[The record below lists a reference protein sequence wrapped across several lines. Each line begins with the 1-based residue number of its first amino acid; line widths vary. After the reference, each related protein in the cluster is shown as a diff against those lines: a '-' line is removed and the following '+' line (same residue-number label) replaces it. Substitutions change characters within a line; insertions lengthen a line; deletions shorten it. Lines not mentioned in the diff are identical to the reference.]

1 MKKLS
6 RVVCGSLAA
15 FVVCVALGADA
26 RATAGVGKG
35 DKHREKAARALREGE
50 FEVAEKI
57 YRGLVEHDPKDIPA
71 RLGLSFALLKQRN
84 LRDAYDHAARV
95 LALDPTSA
103 RAHALLG
110 SALLAA
116 GDFRLSVEE
125 FRTALTFKED
135 EALAIA
141 GLSMIN
147 FYENRAQ
154 IALAGLRRAVYLDP
168 NEPDYVFSYAQAAAR
183 SERYREAADA
193 YENFL
198 RIAPL
203 TDADRRARIRG
214 LINFL
219 RYLGAQRQL
228 YMTGGSSHA
237 VIPFELVNSRP
248 IINVRINGSK
258 TSLRFVVDTGSGM
271 CVLST
276 QTAERLNI
284 KPVAQ
289 GGLARA
295 VGGGGRFEIVY
306 GFLTSLQMDEVR
318 VENVPVY
325 IRHFHNQQ
333 ETVDGYIGLSVL
345 AKYVASFDY
354 AAQQMTLARQP
365 DRPAPSPQRAFA
377 DTAVPLNSNHV
388 SPDFDTPPSNAALG
402 ATLSSAAPNANVAAP
417 ATATQPGAAVNVK
430 PDAQSGARR
439 SYEIP
444 IRSTSS
450 GFWSS
455 SVVLEGVEKP
465 LNFIVDTGASISVVS
480 EELARSEDMSRF
492 EQKTRLKVF
501 GAAGVTEDVTT
512 LLLPRV
518 SFGNYTQANLPAA
531 VLDMSAINETSG
543 FEQTGI
549 IGGNILRRFR
559 VTFDFQ
565 RGLVRLD
572 PPSTTAPSAPAAPQT
587 RDANIT
593 PASGATP

>member
-1 MKKLS
+1 MKKTS
-6 RVVCGSLAA
+6 RALCGSLAA
-15 FVVCVALGADA
+15 LLIGVALWGGEASA
-26 RATAGVGKG
+26 AAPLAGG
-35 DKHREKAARALREGE
+35 DKNREKAARALRLGE

-57 YRGLVEHDPKDIPA
+57 YRALVERDPKDVPA

-84 LRDAYDHAARV
+84 VRDAYDHAARV
-95 LALDPTSA
+95 LATDPASA

-110 SALLAA
+110 SCLLAS
-116 GDFRLSVEE
+116 GDFRLSIEE
-125 FRTALTFKED
+125 FRTALAFKED

-147 FYENRAQ
+147 FYENRAGL
-154 IALAGLRRAVYLDP
+154 ALAGLRRAIYLDP
-168 NEPDYVFSYAQAAAR
+168 EEPDYVFSFAQAAAR

-193 YENFL
+193 YEMFL
-198 RIAPL
+198 RIAPR

-228 YMTGGSSHA
+228 YLTGGASRA
-237 VIPFELVNSRP
+237 TIPFELVNSRP
-248 IINVRINGSK
+248 IVNVRINGSK
-258 TSLRFVVDTGSGM
+258 TPLRFVIDTGSGM

-276 QTAERLNI
+276 QTAELMGI

-318 VENVPVY
+318 IENVPVY
-325 IRHFHNQQ
+325 IREFYQQ
-333 ETVDGYIGLSVL
+333 HESVDGYIGLSVL

-354 AAQQMTLARQP
+354 STQQLTLARQSE
-365 DRPAPSPQRAFA
+365 RPAQARAFA
-377 DTAVPLNSNHV
+377 DTAVPLNSNH
-388 SPDFDTPPSNAALG
+388 SAPLTAAPPTA
-402 ATLSSAAPNANVAAP
+402 ATLAAAP
-417 ATATQPGAAVNVK
+417 ALTAPVIPRTPAPFDPN
-430 PDAQSGARR
+430 R

-444 IRSTSS
+444 IRATSS

-455 SVVLEGVEKP
+455 SVVLEGIGKP

-480 EELARSEDMSRF
+480 QELATSEDMTRF
-492 EQKTRLKVF
+492 EQKARLKVY
-501 GAAGVTEDVTT
+501 GAAGVSENVMT

-518 SFGNYTQANLPAA
+518 SLGDYTHANLSAA
-531 VLDMSAINETSG
+531 VLDMSAINETAG
-543 FEQTGI
+543 FEQAGI
-549 IGGNILRRFR
+549 IGGNVLRRFR

-572 PPSTTAPSAPAAPQT
+572 PPANAVPPAPPAATT

>member
-15 FVVCVALGADA
+15 LCVCVALGGGNMCAVA
-26 RATAGVGKG
+26 AAPFGKG
-35 DKHREKAARALREGE
+35 DKEREKAARALRQGE
-50 FEVAEKI
+50 FEEAGKL
-57 YRGLVEHDPKDIPA
+57 YRALVERDPKDVAA

-95 LALDPTSA
+95 LSLDPTSA
-103 RAHALLG
+103 RAHALIG
-110 SALLAA
+110 SAMLAS
-116 GDFRLSVEE
+116 GDFKHSVEE
-125 FRTALTFKED
+125 FRTALAFRED

-147 FYENRAQ
+147 FYENRVAV
-154 IALAGLRRAVYLDP
+154 ALAGLRRAVYLDP
-168 NEPDYVFSYAQAAAR
+168 GEPDYVFSFAQAAAR

-193 YENFL
+193 YEHFL
-198 RIAPL
+198 RIAPR

-214 LINFL
+214 LIDFL
-219 RYLGAQRQL
+219 RYLGSQRQL
-228 YMTGGSSHA
+228 YQTGGATHA
-237 VIPFELVNSRP
+237 AIPFELVNSRP
-248 IINVRINGSK
+248 IVNVRLNNSK
-258 TSLRFVVDTGSGM
+258 TPLRFVVDTGSGM

-276 QTAERLNI
+276 RTAGLMNI

-318 VENVPVY
+318 VDNVPVY
-325 IRHFHNQQ
+325 IREFNYQQ
-333 ETVDGYIGLSVL
+333 EPVDGYIGLSIL
-345 AKYVASFDY
+345 AKYIATFDY
-354 AAQQMTLARQP
+354 SAQEMTLVRQP
-365 DRPAPSPQRAFA
+365 ERHAPVRAFA
-377 DTAVPLNSNHV
+377 DTIVPLNSNHV
-388 SPDFDTPPSNAALG
+388 ASDASEAQSPVTALIATP
-402 ATLSSAAPNANVAAP
+402 TAPQTTKP
-417 ATATQPGAAVNVK
+417 AGAA
-430 PDAQSGARR
+430 GASR
-439 SYEIP
+439 SYEVP

-455 SVVLEGVEKP
+455 SVMLEGIEKP

-480 EELARSEDMSRF
+480 QELTRTQDMSRF
-492 EQKTRLKVF
+492 EQKTRLRVF
-501 GAAGVTEDVTT
+501 GAAGVSEDVVT

-518 SFGNYTQANLPAA
+518 SFGDYTHANLTAA

-549 IGGNILRRFR
+549 IGGNILRHFR

-572 PPSTTAPSAPAAPQT
+572 PPANADPPAPAT

>member
-6 RVVCGSLAA
+6 RVVWGSLAA
-15 FVVCVALGADA
+15 LVMCLMVGGVGGRAGTA
-26 RATAGVGKG
+26 RALVGRDGEK
-35 DKHREKAARALREGE
+35 RLEKAARAIRQGE
-50 FEVAEKI
+50 FEDAEKI
-57 YRGLVEHDPKDIPA
+57 YRALLEKDPTDIRA

-84 LRDAYDHAARV
+84 VRDAYDHAARV
-95 LALDPTSA
+95 VALQPTSA

-110 SALLAA
+110 SALLAS

-125 FRTALTFKED
+125 FRTALTFKDD

-147 FYENRAQ
+147 FYENRAS
-154 IALAGLRRAVYLDP
+154 IALAGLRRAVNLDP
-168 NEPDYVFSYAQAAAR
+168 REPDYIFSFAQAAAR
-183 SERYREAADA
+183 SEQYREAADA
-193 YENFL
+193 YEQFL
-198 RIAPL
+198 RIAPR

-214 LINFL
+214 LISFL
-219 RYLGAQRQL
+219 RYLGSQRQL
-228 YMTGGSSHA
+228 YMTGGASRA
-237 VIPFELVNSRP
+237 VIPFELTNSRP
-248 IINVRINGSK
+248 IVNVRLNGSR
-258 TSLRFVVDTGSGM
+258 TPLRFVVDTGSGM

-276 QTAERLNI
+276 AAAARLNI
-284 KPVAQ
+284 KPIAQ
-289 GGLARA
+289 GGMARA

-306 GFLTSLQMDEVR
+306 GFLSSLAMDDVR
-318 VENVPVY
+318 IENVPVY
-325 IRHFHNQQ
+325 IREFHNQQ
-333 ETVDGYIGLSVL
+333 EPVDGYVGLSVL

-354 AAQQMTLARQP
+354 GTHQMTLVRQP
-365 DRPAPSPQRAFA
+365 ERPLAMRNFA
-377 DTAVPLNSNHV
+377 DTAVPLSSNAV
-388 SPDFDTPPSNAALG
+388 TSNPDQPPSLSELTAIPPAPTPVPKSKAADTAAASGG
-402 ATLSSAAPNANVAAP
+402 AN
-417 ATATQPGAAVNVK
+417 
-430 PDAQSGARR
+430 R

-455 SVVLEGVEKP
+455 AVFLDGIAKP

-480 EELARSEDMSRF
+480 EQLTKTEDMSRF
-492 EQKTRLKVF
+492 EQKTRLRVF
-501 GAAGVTEDVTT
+501 GAAGVSEDVTT

-518 SFGNYTQANLPAA
+518 TLGDYTHPNLSAA

-549 IGGNILRRFR
+549 IGGNVLRRFR

-565 RGLVRLD
+565 RGFVRLD
-572 PPSTTAPSAPAAPQT
+572 PLATPAPPASTAPPA

>member
-6 RVVCGSLAA
+6 RVVWGSLAA
-15 FVVCVALGADA
+15 LAMCFMVGGTGTA
-26 RATAGVGKG
+26 RAAAVVPDGEK
-35 DKHREKAARALREGE
+35 RLEKAARALRQGE
-50 FEVAEKI
+50 FEDAEKI
-57 YRGLVEHDPKDIPA
+57 YRALLEKDPTDVQA

-84 LRDAYDHAARV
+84 VRDAYDHAARV
-95 LALDPTSA
+95 VAVQPTSA

-110 SALLAA
+110 SALLAS
-116 GDFRLSVEE
+116 GDFRQSVEE
-125 FRTALTFKED
+125 FRTALTFKDD

-147 FYENRAQ
+147 FYENRAS

-168 NEPDYVFSYAQAAAR
+168 REPDYIFSFAQAAAR
-183 SERYREAADA
+183 SEQYREAADA
-193 YENFL
+193 YEQFL
-198 RIAPL
+198 RIAPR

-214 LINFL
+214 LISFL
-219 RYLGAQRQL
+219 RYLGSQRQL
-228 YMTGGSSHA
+228 YMTGGAARA

-248 IINVRINGSK
+248 IVNVRLNGSK
-258 TSLRFVVDTGSGM
+258 TTLRFVVDTGSGM

-276 QTAERLNI
+276 AAAERLNI
-284 KPVAQ
+284 KPIAQ
-289 GGLARA
+289 GGMARA

-306 GFLTSLQMDEVR
+306 GFLSSLQMDDVR
-318 VENVPVY
+318 IENVPVY
-325 IRHFHNQQ
+325 IREFHNQQ
-333 ETVDGYIGLSVL
+333 EPVDGYVGLSVL

-354 AAQQMTLARQP
+354 GTHQMTLVRQP
-365 DRPAPSPQRAFA
+365 ERPLATRNFA
-377 DTAVPLNSNHV
+377 DTAVPLNSNAV
-388 SPDFDTPPSNAALG
+388 TSTVEQLPSLSALTAIPPSPTPVPRSKATTAAASG
-402 ATLSSAAPNANVAAP
+402 EAN
-417 ATATQPGAAVNVK
+417 
-430 PDAQSGARR
+430 R

-455 SVVLEGVEKP
+455 AVFLDGIAKP

-480 EELARSEDMSRF
+480 EQLMKTEDMSRF
-492 EQKTRLKVF
+492 EQKTRLRVF
-501 GAAGVTEDVTT
+501 GAAGVSEDVTT

-518 SFGNYTQANLPAA
+518 TLGDYTHPNLSAA
-531 VLDMSAINETSG
+531 VLDMSAINETTG

-549 IGGNILRRFR
+549 IGGNVLRRFR

-565 RGLVRLD
+565 RGFVRLD
-572 PPSTTAPSAPAAPQT
+572 PLTTPAPPASTAPPA

>member
-6 RVVCGSLAA
+6 RALWGSLAA
-15 FVVCVALGADA
+15 LIVCLSLSGGNAWAAAPFG
-26 RATAGVGKG
+26 GG
-35 DKHREKAARALREGE
+35 DKNREKAARALREGE

-57 YRGLVEHDPKDIPA
+57 YRALVERNPKDVAA

-95 LALDPTSA
+95 LALDPASA
-103 RAHALLG
+103 RAHALIG
-110 SALLAA
+110 SALLAS

-125 FRTALTFKED
+125 FRTALAFKED

-147 FYENRAQ
+147 FYENRAGV
-154 IALAGLRRAVYLDP
+154 ALAGLRRAIYLDP
-168 NEPDYVFSYAQAAAR
+168 NEPDYLFSFAQAAAR

-193 YENFL
+193 YETFL
-198 RIAPL
+198 RIAPR

-214 LINFL
+214 LISFL
-219 RYLGAQRQL
+219 RYLGAQRHL
-228 YMTGGSSHA
+228 YMTGGASQA
-237 VIPFELVNSRP
+237 TIPFELVNSRP
-248 IINVRINGSK
+248 IVSVRINGAK
-258 TSLRFVVDTGSGM
+258 TPLRFVVDTGSGM

-276 QTAERLNI
+276 QTAERMNI

-306 GFLTSLQMDEVR
+306 GFLTSLQMGEVR

-325 IRHFHNQQ
+325 IRHFHNQH
-333 ETVDGYIGLSVL
+333 EAVDGYIGLSVL

-354 AAQQMTLARQP
+354 GTQQMALTRHTERSVQV
-365 DRPAPSPQRAFA
+365 RPFA

-388 SPDFDTPPSNAALG
+388 MSDTDTSPSVGLLAATPGTAA
-402 ATLSSAAPNANVAAP
+402 AAPPVLKPAAP
-417 ATATQPGAAVNVK
+417 AGTAADPN
-430 PDAQSGARR
+430 R

-465 LNFIVDTGASISVVS
+465 LNFIMDTGASISVVS
-480 EELARSEDMSRF
+480 EELARTEDMARF
-492 EQKTRLKVF
+492 EQKARLKVY
-501 GAAGVTEDVTT
+501 GAAGVSEDVTT

-518 SFGNYTQANLPAA
+518 SFGDYTHANLSAA

-549 IGGNILRRFR
+549 IGGNVLRRFR
-559 VTFDFQ
+559 VTFDFL

-572 PPSTTAPSAPAAPQT
+572 PLTTTPPAPATPAV

>member
-1 MKKLS
+1 MEKLS
-6 RVVCGSLAA
+6 RALWGSLAA
-15 FVVCVALGADA
+15 LIVCVALGGGNAWA
-26 RATAGVGKG
+26 AAPFGKG
-35 DKHREKAARALREGE
+35 DKDREKATRALRQGE

-57 YRGLVEHDPKDIPA
+57 YRALVERNPKDA
-71 RLGLSFALLKQRN
+71 ASRLGLSFALLKQRR

-110 SALLAA
+110 SALLAS
-116 GDFRLSVEE
+116 GDFRLSIEE

-147 FYENRAQ
+147 FYENRAAV
-154 IALAGLRRAVYLDP
+154 ALAGLRRAVYLDP
-168 NEPDYVFSYAQAAAR
+168 HEPDYVFFFAQAAAR
-183 SERYREAADA
+183 TERYREAADA
-193 YENFL
+193 YEEFL

-203 TDADRRARIRG
+203 TDTDRRARIRG
-214 LINFL
+214 LISFL

-228 YMTGGSSHA
+228 YLTGGSA
-237 VIPFELVNSRP
+237 RATIPFELVNNRP
-248 IINVRINGSK
+248 IINVRLNGSK
-258 TSLRFVVDTGSGM
+258 TPLRFVVDTGSGM
-271 CVLST
+271 CVLSMR
-276 QTAERLNI
+276 TAESLNI

-289 GGLARA
+289 GGMARA
-295 VGGGGRFEIVY
+295 VGGGGRFDIVY

-318 VENVPVY
+318 IENVPVY
-325 IRHFHNQQ
+325 IRHFNHQQ
-333 ETVDGYIGLSVL
+333 EPVDGYIGLSVL
-345 AKYVASFDY
+345 VKYLASFDY
-354 AAQQMTLARQP
+354 STQQMTLVRQS
-365 DRPAPSPQRAFA
+365 DRPVQARAFA
-377 DTAVPLNSNHV
+377 DTVVPLSSNHAA
-388 SPDFDTPPSNAALG
+388 SAAEAPPSM
-402 ATLSSAAPNANVAAP
+402 ATLVAPLSAAAAP
-417 ATATQPGAAVNVK
+417 LSAAAAPPSLNLPAGAV
-430 PDAQSGARR
+430 GASR

-455 SVVLEGVEKP
+455 SVVLEGIEKP

-480 EELARSEDMSRF
+480 QELTQTEDMARF
-492 EQKTRLKVF
+492 EQKARLKVY
-501 GAAGVTEDVTT
+501 GAAGVSEDVRT

-518 SFGNYTQANLPAA
+518 SLGDYTHANLSAA

-549 IGGNILRRFR
+549 IGGNVLRRFR

-572 PPSTTAPSAPAAPQT
+572 PPTTDAAAPPAAAPAT

>member
-1 MKKLS
+1 MNKLS
-6 RVVCGSLAA
+6 RALWGSLAA
-15 FVVCVALGADA
+15 LVLCVALGGMDA
-26 RATAGVGKG
+26 HAAVGGG
-35 DKHREKAARALREGE
+35 DKNREKAARALRQGE
-50 FEVAEKI
+50 FDVAEKI
-57 YRGLVEHDPKDIPA
+57 YRALVEKNPKDVAA

-110 SALLAA
+110 SSLLAS
-116 GDFRLSVEE
+116 GDFKLSIEE
-125 FRTALTFKED
+125 FRTALIFKED

-147 FYENRAQ
+147 FYENRAA

-168 NEPDYVFSYAQAAAR
+168 DEPDYVFSYAQAAAR

-198 RIAPL
+198 RIAPR

-214 LINFL
+214 LISFL

-228 YMTGGSSHA
+228 YMTGGSPRA
-237 VIPFELVNSRP
+237 NIPFELVNSRP
-248 IINVRINGSK
+248 VINVRVNGSK
-258 TSLRFVVDTGSGM
+258 TPLRFVVDTGSGM

-276 QTAERLNI
+276 RTAERMNI
-284 KPVAQ
+284 KPIAQ

-318 VENVPVY
+318 IENVPVY
-325 IRHFHNQQ
+325 IRHFHNEQ
-333 ETVDGYIGLSVL
+333 EPVDGYIGLSVL
-345 AKYVASFDY
+345 AKYVASVDY
-354 AAQQMTLARQP
+354 GTQQMSLVRQSERGVQP
-365 DRPAPSPQRAFA
+365 RAFA
-377 DTAVPLNSNHV
+377 DTLVPLNSNHAAP
-388 SPDFDTPPSNAALG
+388 SMDAPPSVAEL
-402 ATLSSAAPNANVAAP
+402 TAAPVTNAP
-417 ATATQPGAAVNVK
+417 APPKASV
-430 PDAQSGARR
+430 QSSFTH
-439 SYEIP
+439 SYEVP

-465 LNFIVDTGASISVVS
+465 LNFIMDTGASISVIS
-480 EELARSEDMSRF
+480 QELAKTEEMARF
-492 EQKTRLKVF
+492 EQKSRLKVF
-501 GAAGVTEDVTT
+501 GAAGVSEDVTT
-512 LLLPRV
+512 LILPRV
-518 SFGNYTQANLPAA
+518 SFGDYTHANLAAA

-549 IGGNILRRFR
+549 IGGNVLRRFR

-565 RGLVRLD
+565 RGVVRLD
-572 PPSTTAPSAPAAPQT
+572 PLTTQPAPAPATPA
-587 RDANIT
+587 RDAHIT

>member
-6 RVVCGSLAA
+6 RALWGSLAA
-15 FVVCVALGADA
+15 LVVCVSFTGVDAWAGAPLA
-26 RATAGVGKG
+26 G
-35 DKHREKAARALREGE
+35 DKNLEKAARALRQGE

-57 YRGLVEHDPKDIPA
+57 YRALIERNPRDVAA
-71 RLGLSFALLKQRN
+71 RLGLSFVLLKQRN
-84 LRDAYDHAARV
+84 PRDAYDHAARV
-95 LALDPTSA
+95 LAIEPTSA

-110 SALLAA
+110 SALLAS
-116 GDFRLSVEE
+116 GDFKLSVEE
-125 FRTALTFKED
+125 FRTALAFKDD

-141 GLSMIN
+141 GISMIN
-147 FYENRAQ
+147 FYENRAS
-154 IALAGLRRAVYLDP
+154 IALEGLRRAINLDP
-168 NEPDYVFSYAQAAAR
+168 AEPDYVFSFAQAAAR
-183 SERYREAADA
+183 SEHYREAADA
-193 YENFL
+193 YEEFL
-198 RIAPL
+198 RIAPR

-214 LINFL
+214 LISFL
-219 RYLGAQRQL
+219 RYLGTQRQL
-228 YMTGGSSHA
+228 YVPGGSPR
-237 VIPFELVNSRP
+237 VTIPFELANSRP
-248 IINVRINGSK
+248 VINVRINGSK
-258 TSLRFVVDTGSGM
+258 TLLRFVVDTGSGM

-276 QTAERLNI
+276 QTAERMNI
-284 KPVAQ
+284 KPIAQ

-306 GFLTSLQMDEVR
+306 GFLTSLQMEEAR
-318 VENVPVY
+318 IENVPVY

-333 ETVDGYIGLSVL
+333 EPVDGYIGLSVI
-345 AKYVASFDY
+345 AKYITSVDY
-354 AAQQMTLARQP
+354 GTHQMTLVRQS
-365 DRPAPSPQRAFA
+365 DRSVQAGAFA
-377 DTAVPLNSNHV
+377 DTVVPPNTKHAA
-388 SPDFDTPPSNAALG
+388 PETDAKPPSATPAASPAVAPPAQKPTAALD
-402 ATLSSAAPNANVAAP
+402 AN
-417 ATATQPGAAVNVK
+417 
-430 PDAQSGARR
+430 R
-439 SYEIP
+439 SYEFP

-465 LNFIVDTGASISVVS
+465 LNFIVDTGASISVIS
-480 EELARSEDMSRF
+480 KELTKTEDMERF
-492 EQKTRLKVF
+492 EQKTRLKVY
-501 GAAGVTEDVTT
+501 GAAGVTEDVMT

-518 SFGNYTQANLPAA
+518 SFGNYTHANLSAA

-572 PPSTTAPSAPAAPQT
+572 PLTSTTPPAPPE